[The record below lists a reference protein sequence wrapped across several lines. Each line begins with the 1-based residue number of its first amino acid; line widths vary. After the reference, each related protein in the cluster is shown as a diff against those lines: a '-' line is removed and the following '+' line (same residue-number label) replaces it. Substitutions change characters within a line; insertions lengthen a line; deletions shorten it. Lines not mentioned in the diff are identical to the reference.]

1 VRVELQEEAE
11 RRRVA
16 GGEEGQQAGRRR
28 RHRLPLVK
36 RSPRAR
42 ACAPL
47 SRPISIGKIGPTES
61 NFQPKILCS
70 SVMRVTHQPTTARL
84 ESI

>member
-28 RHRLPLVK
+28 RHRLVKRTRAALSLGLGLSELVK
-36 RSPRAR
+36 LGQLNRIFSPKF
-42 ACAPL
+42 CAV
-47 SRPISIGKIGPTES
+47 
-61 NFQPKILCS
+61 Q
-70 SVMRVTHQPTTARL
+70 
-84 ESI
+84 